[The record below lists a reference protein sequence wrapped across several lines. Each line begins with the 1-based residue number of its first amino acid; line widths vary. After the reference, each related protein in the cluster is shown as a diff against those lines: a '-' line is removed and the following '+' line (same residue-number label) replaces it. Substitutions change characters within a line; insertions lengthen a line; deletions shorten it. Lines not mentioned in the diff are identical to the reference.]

1 MPSFLLSKLK
11 QAQPSMRRR
20 LFLYMGALAALLLA
34 VLLVALLLLGQLK
47 SPRAETEKA
56 LTFQMGAFRSDMAS
70 LWRNVSVMGIHLSQ
84 DMTAIIEE
92 QTSDFSSLNGDVAA
106 VGDLQEAMLE
116 PLCQYVRQTDC
127 SGAFIM
133 LGASLSSD
141 PAVDS
146 HAGLYVQRSNAE
158 HTTSDLLLYRGMADI
173 GRQHRVMPHRKWAQ
187 EFCPADFPGLADQLE
202 AASAPI
208 ERACRTTE
216 LLTLPG
222 TTEQAILLTVPMI
235 GADGTVYG
243 LCGFSVNQTYFLA
256 HHAQPTGIG
265 SLACVLSD
273 SAEGLDV
280 QRGLLTYPT
289 GDFCFVPDELLE
301 KRSLRGG
308 LSAFVGT
315 ELSFVGI
322 SEPFTVAAGDEAS
335 PDLTVLIPKS
345 DYDRALLKSR
355 LEAAGV
361 LMLLLF
367 FAVSCCLFY
376 TRRYLRPI
384 LEDIDHVTV
393 AGGEKG
399 KPIFEEL
406 LPISEKMRS
415 HEEAVTALK
424 AERQDAQDRAE
435 QLLGEK
441 LGLEEQVEGMQGQLD
456 DSLAEIRR
464 LAHLGKKE
472 LKPADYDKFLK
483 GYAKLSAKELEIC
496 EALVSGLS
504 TRQCA
509 EQIGCASSIVDTYRK
524 RVYEKAGIH
533 RVRQLQLC
541 VALMRVEQQEQTI
554 TGGKWEVPYRS
565 ISLSRRWVWACSCW
579 RRAVSTVDFTWYSFI
594 RSSRMGLYLS

>member
-1 MPSFLLSKLK
+1 MPEFLLSKLK

-509 EQIGCASSIVDTYRK
+509 EQIGCASSTVDTYRK
-524 RVYEKAGIH
+524 RVYEKTGIH

-541 VALMRVEQQEQTI
+541 VALMRMEQQESETQ
-554 TGGKWEVPYRS
+554 KE
-565 ISLSRRWVWACSCW
+565 
-579 RRAVSTVDFTWYSFI
+579 
-594 RSSRMGLYLS
+594 

>member
-70 LWRNVSVMGIHLSQ
+70 LWRNVSVMGVHLSQ
-84 DMTAIIEE
+84 DMTALIEE

-222 TTEQAILLTVPMI
+222 TTEQAILLSVPMV
-235 GADGTVYG
+235 GADGRVYG

-273 SAEGLDV
+273 SAKGLDV

-308 LSAFVGT
+308 LTAFVGS

-322 SEPFTVAAGDEAS
+322 SEPFTVAAGDEA
-335 PDLTVLIPKS
+335 PHDLTVLISKAA
-345 DYDRALLKSR
+345 YDRAMLKSVI
-355 LEAAGV
+355 EIAA
-361 LMLLLF
+361 LLTLLVF
-367 FAVSCCLFY
+367 FAVGCCLFY

-406 LPISEKMRS
+406 LPISAKMRS
-415 HEEAVTALK
+415 HEEAVTVLK

-472 LKPADYDKFLK
+472 LKPADYEKFLK
-483 GYAKLSAKELEIC
+483 GYAKLSTKELEIC

-509 EQIGCASSIVDTYRK
+509 EQIGCASSTVDTYRK
-524 RVYEKAGIH
+524 RVYEKTGIH
-533 RVRQLQLC
+533 KVRQLQLC
-541 VALMRVEQQEQTI
+541 VALMRMEQQESETQ
-554 TGGKWEVPYRS
+554 KES
-565 ISLSRRWVWACSCW
+565 
-579 RRAVSTVDFTWYSFI
+579 
-594 RSSRMGLYLS
+594 

>member
-222 TTEQAILLTVPMI
+222 TTEQAILLSVPMV
-235 GADGTVYG
+235 GADGRVYG
-243 LCGFSVNQTYFLA
+243 LCGFSVNQTYFSA
-256 HHAQPTGIG
+256 HHAQPSAVS

-273 SAEGLDV
+273 AAEGLDV

-322 SEPFTVAAGDEAS
+322 SEPFTVAVGDEA
-335 PDLTVLIPKS
+335 PHDLTVLIPKS

-384 LEDIDHVTV
+384 LRDIERLKDES
-393 AGGEKG
+393 GGTQMT
-399 KPIFEEL
+399 FDEL
-406 LPISEKMRS
+406 QPVSARLRS
-415 HEEAVTALK
+415 HEQTITVLET
-424 AERQDAQDRAE
+424 
-435 QLLGEK
+435 EK
-441 LGLEEQVEGMQGQLD
+441 LDLQGQVEHMQSQVVDTQEQLD

-464 LAHLGKKE
+464 LAYLGKKE
-472 LKPADYDKFLK
+472 LDPADYQKFLE
-483 GYAKLSAKELEIC
+483 GYAKLSSKELEIC
-496 EALVSGLS
+496 AALAKGLS
-504 TRQCA
+504 ARQCA
-509 EQIGCASSIVDTYRK
+509 EQTGNALSTIDTYRK
-524 RVYEKAGIH
+524 RVYGKTNIH
-533 RVRQLQLC
+533 RVRQLRLC
-541 VALMRVEQQEQTI
+541 YALMQLEQAEQD
-554 TGGKWEVPYRS
+554 K
-565 ISLSRRWVWACSCW
+565 
-579 RRAVSTVDFTWYSFI
+579 
-594 RSSRMGLYLS
+594 

>member
-1 MPSFLLSKLK
+1 MPEFLLSKLK
-11 QAQPSMRRR
+11 RAKPSMRRR
-20 LFLYMGALAALLLA
+20 LLLYMGALAALLLFSLFA
-34 VLLVALLLLGQLK
+34 VLLLLGQLK
-47 SPRAETEKA
+47 SPREEMKKS
-56 LTFQMGAFRSDMAS
+56 LTFQMEAFRSDVTS
-70 LWRNVSVMGIHLSQ
+70 LWRNVSVMGIHLSE
-84 DMTAIIEE
+84 DMTALIEE
-92 QTSDFSSLNGDVAA
+92 QTSDFSSLNGDVDA
-106 VGDLQEAMLE
+106 VGALQEAMLE

-127 SGAFIM
+127 SGAFI
-133 LGASLSSD
+133 LLAASLSSD

-216 LLTLPG
+216 FITLPG

-243 LCGFSVNQTYFLA
+243 LCGFSVNQTYFSA

-308 LSAFVGT
+308 LTAFVGS

-322 SEPFTVAAGDEAS
+322 SEPFTVAVGDEA
-335 PDLTVLIPKS
+335 PHDLTVLISKAA
-345 DYDRALLKSR
+345 YDRAMLKSVI
-355 LEAAGV
+355 EIAA
-361 LMLLLF
+361 LLTLLVF
-367 FAVSCCLFY
+367 FAVGCCLFY

-415 HEEAVTALK
+415 HEEAVTVLK

-441 LGLEEQVEGMQGQLD
+441 LGLEEQVEGMQEQLD

-464 LAHLGKKE
+464 LAYLGKKE
-472 LKPADYDKFLK
+472 LDPADYQKFLE
-483 GYAKLSAKELEIC
+483 GYAKLSSKELEIC
-496 EALVSGLS
+496 AALAKGLS
-504 TRQCA
+504 ARQCA
-509 EQIGCASSIVDTYRK
+509 EQTGNALSTIDTYRK
-524 RVYEKAGIH
+524 RVYGKTNIH
-533 RVRQLQLC
+533 RVRQLRLC
-541 VALMRVEQQEQTI
+541 YALMQLEQAEQD
-554 TGGKWEVPYRS
+554 K
-565 ISLSRRWVWACSCW
+565 
-579 RRAVSTVDFTWYSFI
+579 
-594 RSSRMGLYLS
+594 

>member
-1 MPSFLLSKLK
+1 MPSFLLAKLK

-384 LEDIDHVTV
+384 LRDIERLKDES
-393 AGGEKG
+393 GGTQMT
-399 KPIFEEL
+399 FDEL
-406 LPISEKMRS
+406 QPVSARLRS
-415 HEEAVTALK
+415 HEQTITVLET
-424 AERQDAQDRAE
+424 
-435 QLLGEK
+435 EK
-441 LGLEEQVEGMQGQLD
+441 LDLQGQVEHMQSQVVDTQEQLD

-464 LAHLGKKE
+464 LAYLGKKD
-472 LKPADYDKFLK
+472 LDPADYQKFLE
-483 GYAKLSAKELEIC
+483 GYAKLSSKELEIC
-496 EALVSGLS
+496 AALAKGLS
-504 TRQCA
+504 ARQCA
-509 EQIGCASSIVDTYRK
+509 EQTGNALSTIDTYRK
-524 RVYEKAGIH
+524 RVYGKTNIH
-533 RVRQLQLC
+533 RVRQLRLC
-541 VALMRVEQQEQTI
+541 YALMQLEQAEQD
-554 TGGKWEVPYRS
+554 K
-565 ISLSRRWVWACSCW
+565 
-579 RRAVSTVDFTWYSFI
+579 
-594 RSSRMGLYLS
+594 

>member
-308 LSAFVGT
+308 LTAFAGS

-322 SEPFTVAAGDEAS
+322 SEPFTVAAGDEA
-335 PDLTVLIPKS
+335 PHDLTVLISKAA
-345 DYDRALLKSR
+345 YDRAMLKSVI
-355 LEAAGV
+355 EIAA
-361 LMLLLF
+361 LLTLLVF
-367 FAVSCCLFY
+367 FAVGCCLFY

-384 LEDIDHVTV
+384 LEDINHVTV

-415 HEEAVTALK
+415 HEEAVTVLK

-472 LKPADYDKFLK
+472 LKPADYEKFLK
-483 GYAKLSAKELEIC
+483 GYAKLSTKELEIC

-509 EQIGCASSIVDTYRK
+509 EQIGCASSTVDTYRK
-524 RVYEKAGIH
+524 RVYEKTGIH
-533 RVRQLQLC
+533 KVRQLQLC
-541 VALMRVEQQEQTI
+541 VALMRMEQQESETQ
-554 TGGKWEVPYRS
+554 KES
-565 ISLSRRWVWACSCW
+565 
-579 RRAVSTVDFTWYSFI
+579 
-594 RSSRMGLYLS
+594 

>member
-1 MPSFLLSKLK
+1 M
-11 QAQPSMRRR
+11 
-20 LFLYMGALAALLLA
+20 
-34 VLLVALLLLGQLK
+34 
-47 SPRAETEKA
+47 
-56 LTFQMGAFRSDMAS
+56 
-70 LWRNVSVMGIHLSQ
+70 
-84 DMTAIIEE
+84 
-92 QTSDFSSLNGDVAA
+92 
-106 VGDLQEAMLE
+106 
-116 PLCQYVRQTDC
+116 RQTDC
-127 SGAFIM
+127 SGAFI
-133 LGASLSSD
+133 LLDTSLSSD

-146 HAGLYVQRSNAE
+146 HAGLYVQRGNAE
-158 HTTSDLLLYRGMADI
+158 HTTGDLLLYRGMADI
-173 GRQHRVMPHRKWAQ
+173 GRRHKVMPHRKWSQ
-187 EFCPADFPGLADQLE
+187 EFDLSSFPGFAEHLE
-202 AASAPI
+202 KASAPI
-208 ERACRTTE
+208 ERSCRTTE
-216 LLTLPG
+216 FITLPG

-308 LSAFVGT
+308 LTAFAGS

-322 SEPFTVAAGDEAS
+322 SEPFTVAVGDEA
-335 PDLTVLIPKS
+335 PHDLTVLISKAA
-345 DYDRALLKSR
+345 YDRAMLKSVI
-355 LEAAGV
+355 EIAA
-361 LMLLLF
+361 LLTLLVF
-367 FAVSCCLFY
+367 FAVGCCLFY
-376 TRRYLRPI
+376 TRRYFRPI

-415 HEEAVTALK
+415 HEEAVTVLK
-424 AERQDAQDRAE
+424 AERQDAQDRAQ

-472 LKPADYDKFLK
+472 LDPADYEKFLK
-483 GYAKLSAKELEIC
+483 GYAKLSTKELEIC

-509 EQIGCASSIVDTYRK
+509 EQIGCASSTVDTYRK
-524 RVYEKAGIH
+524 RVYEKTGIH
-533 RVRQLQLC
+533 KVRQLQLC
-541 VALMRVEQQEQTI
+541 VALMRTEQQDAETQ
-554 TGGKWEVPYRS
+554 KK
-565 ISLSRRWVWACSCW
+565 
-579 RRAVSTVDFTWYSFI
+579 
-594 RSSRMGLYLS
+594 

>member
-92 QTSDFSSLNGDVAA
+92 QTSDFSSLNGDVDA
-106 VGDLQEAMLE
+106 VGALQEAMLE

-384 LEDIDHVTV
+384 LRDIERLKDES
-393 AGGEKG
+393 GGTQMT
-399 KPIFEEL
+399 FDEL
-406 LPISEKMRS
+406 QPVSARLRS
-415 HEEAVTALK
+415 HEQTITVLET
-424 AERQDAQDRAE
+424 
-435 QLLGEK
+435 EK
-441 LGLEEQVEGMQGQLD
+441 LDLQGQVEHMQSQVVDTQEQLD

-464 LAHLGKKE
+464 LAYLGKKD
-472 LKPADYDKFLK
+472 LDPADYQKFLE
-483 GYAKLSAKELEIC
+483 GYAKLSSKELEIC
-496 EALVSGLS
+496 AALAKGLS
-504 TRQCA
+504 ARQCA
-509 EQIGCASSIVDTYRK
+509 EQTGNALSTIDTYRK
-524 RVYEKAGIH
+524 RVYGKTNIH
-533 RVRQLQLC
+533 RVRQLRLC
-541 VALMRVEQQEQTI
+541 YALMQLEQAEQD
-554 TGGKWEVPYRS
+554 K
-565 ISLSRRWVWACSCW
+565 
-579 RRAVSTVDFTWYSFI
+579 
-594 RSSRMGLYLS
+594 

>member
-1 MPSFLLSKLK
+1 MPEFLLSKLK
-11 QAQPSMRRR
+11 RAKPSMRRR
-20 LFLYMGALAALLLA
+20 LFLYMGALAVLLLA
-34 VLLVALLLLGQLK
+34 ALFVALLLLGQLK

-56 LTFQMGAFRSDMAS
+56 LTFQMGAFRSDMSS
-70 LWRNVSVMGIHLSQ
+70 LWRNVSVMGVHLSE
-84 DMTAIIEE
+84 DMTALIEE
-92 QTSDFSSLNGDVAA
+92 RVKDFDALSGSADALEQ
-106 VGDLQEAMLE
+106 LEASMLG
-116 PLCQYVRQTDC
+116 PLCQYVQQADC
-127 SGAFIM
+127 SGGFV
-133 LGASLSSD
+133 LLSVSLNPD
-141 PAVDS
+141 AAADS
-146 HAGLYVQRSNAE
+146 FSGLYVQRSNAE

-222 TTEQAILLTVPMI
+222 TTEQAILLSVPMV
-235 GADGTVYG
+235 GADGRVYG
-243 LCGFSVNQTYFLA
+243 LCGFSVNQTYFSA
-256 HHAQPTGIG
+256 HHAQPSAVS

-273 SAEGLDV
+273 AAEGLDI
-280 QRGLLTYPT
+280 QKGLLTYPA
-289 GDFCFVPDELLE
+289 GGFCFVPDELLAE
-301 KRSLRGG
+301 KSLRGG
-308 LSAFVGT
+308 LSAFAGT

-322 SEPFTVAAGDEAS
+322 SEPFTVAAGDEA
-335 PDLTVLIPKS
+335 PHDLTVLISKAA
-345 DYDRALLKSR
+345 YDRAMLKSVI
-355 LEAAGV
+355 EIAA
-361 LMLLLF
+361 LLTLLVF
-367 FAVSCCLFY
+367 FAVGCCLFY

-415 HEEAVTALK
+415 HEETVTALK

-472 LKPADYDKFLK
+472 LKPDDYDKFLK
-483 GYAKLSAKELEIC
+483 GYAKLSTKELEIC
-496 EALVSGLS
+496 AALAKGLS
-504 TRQCA
+504 ARQCA
-509 EQIGCASSIVDTYRK
+509 EQTGNALSTIDTYRK
-524 RVYEKAGIH
+524 RVYGKTNIH
-533 RVRQLQLC
+533 RVRQLRLC
-541 VALMRVEQQEQTI
+541 YALMQLEQAEQD
-554 TGGKWEVPYRS
+554 K
-565 ISLSRRWVWACSCW
+565 
-579 RRAVSTVDFTWYSFI
+579 
-594 RSSRMGLYLS
+594 

>member
-1 MPSFLLSKLK
+1 MPEFLLSKLK
-11 QAQPSMRRR
+11 RAKPSMRRR
-20 LFLYMGALAALLLA
+20 LLLYMGALAALLLFSLFA
-34 VLLVALLLLGQLK
+34 VLLLLGQLK
-47 SPRAETEKA
+47 SPREEMKKS
-56 LTFQMGAFRSDMAS
+56 LTFQMEAFRSDVAS
-70 LWRNVSVMGIHLSQ
+70 LWRNVSVMGVHLSE
-84 DMTAIIEE
+84 DMTALIEE
-92 QTSDFSSLNGDVAA
+92 RVKDFDALSGSADALEQ
-106 VGDLQEAMLE
+106 LEASMLGS
-116 PLCQYVRQTDC
+116 LCQYVQQADC
-127 SGAFIM
+127 SGGFV
-133 LGASLSSD
+133 LLSVSLNPD
-141 PAVDS
+141 AAADS
-146 HAGLYVQRSNAE
+146 FSGLYVQRSNAE

-216 LLTLPG
+216 FITLPG

-243 LCGFSVNQTYFLA
+243 LCGFSVNQTYFSA

-289 GDFCFVPDELLE
+289 GDFCFVPDELME

-308 LSAFVGT
+308 LTAFAGS

-322 SEPFTVAAGDEAS
+322 SEPFTVAAGDEA
-335 PDLTVLIPKS
+335 PHDLTVLISKAA
-345 DYDRALLKSR
+345 YDRAMLKSVI
-355 LEAAGV
+355 EIAA
-361 LMLLLF
+361 LLTLLAF
-367 FAVSCCLFY
+367 FAVGCCLFY

-415 HEEAVTALK
+415 HEEAVTVLK

-472 LKPADYDKFLK
+472 LKPADYEKFLK
-483 GYAKLSAKELEIC
+483 GYAKLSTKELEIC

-509 EQIGCASSIVDTYRK
+509 EQIGCASSTVDTYRK
-524 RVYEKAGIH
+524 RVYEKTGIH
-533 RVRQLQLC
+533 KVRQLQLC
-541 VALMRVEQQEQTI
+541 VALMRMEQQDAEAQ
-554 TGGKWEVPYRS
+554 KES
-565 ISLSRRWVWACSCW
+565 
-579 RRAVSTVDFTWYSFI
+579 
-594 RSSRMGLYLS
+594 

>member
-56 LTFQMGAFRSDMAS
+56 LTFQMGAFRSGMAS

-509 EQIGCASSIVDTYRK
+509 EQIGCASSTVDTYRK
-524 RVYEKAGIH
+524 RVYEKTGIH

-541 VALMRVEQQEQTI
+541 VALMRMEQQESETQ
-554 TGGKWEVPYRS
+554 KE
-565 ISLSRRWVWACSCW
+565 
-579 RRAVSTVDFTWYSFI
+579 
-594 RSSRMGLYLS
+594 

>member
-34 VLLVALLLLGQLK
+34 VLLVALLLLGRLK

-70 LWRNVSVMGIHLSQ
+70 LWRNVSVMGIHLSE

-92 QTSDFSSLNGDVAA
+92 QTSDFSSLNGDAAA
-106 VGDLQEAMLE
+106 VGALQEAMLE

-133 LGASLSSD
+133 LGASLGSD

-146 HAGLYVQRSNAE
+146 HAGLYVQRGNAE
-158 HTTSDLLLYRGMADI
+158 RTTGDLLLYRGMADI
-173 GRQHRVMPHRKWAQ
+173 GRRHKVMPHRKWAQ
-187 EFCPADFPGLADQLE
+187 EFDLSRFPVFAEHLE
-202 AASAPI
+202 KASAPI
-208 ERACRTTE
+208 ERSCRTTE
-216 LLTLPG
+216 FVTLPG

-256 HHAQPTGIG
+256 HHAQPTSIG

-308 LSAFVGT
+308 LTAFAGS

-322 SEPFTVAAGDEAS
+322 SEPFTVAVGDVA
-335 PDLTVLIPKS
+335 PHDLTVLISKAA
-345 DYDRALLKSR
+345 YDRAMLKSVI
-355 LEAAGV
+355 EIAA
-361 LMLLLF
+361 LLTLLVF
-367 FAVSCCLFY
+367 FAVGCCLFY
-376 TRRYLRPI
+376 TRRYFRPI

-415 HEEAVTALK
+415 HEEAVTVLK

-472 LKPADYDKFLK
+472 LKPADYEKFLK
-483 GYAKLSAKELEIC
+483 GYAKLSTKELEIC

-509 EQIGCASSIVDTYRK
+509 EQIGCASSTVDTYRK
-524 RVYEKAGIH
+524 RVYEKTGIH
-533 RVRQLQLC
+533 KVRQLQLC
-541 VALMRVEQQEQTI
+541 VALMRMEQQESETQ
-554 TGGKWEVPYRS
+554 KES
-565 ISLSRRWVWACSCW
+565 
-579 RRAVSTVDFTWYSFI
+579 
-594 RSSRMGLYLS
+594 

>member
-34 VLLVALLLLGQLK
+34 VLLVALLLLGRLK

-70 LWRNVSVMGIHLSQ
+70 LWRNVSVMGVHLSQ

-92 QTSDFSSLNGDVAA
+92 QTSDFSSLNGDAAA
-106 VGDLQEAMLE
+106 VGALQEAMLE

-133 LGASLSSD
+133 LGASLGSD

-146 HAGLYVQRSNAE
+146 HAGLYVQRGNAE
-158 HTTSDLLLYRGMADI
+158 RTTGDLLLYRGMADI
-173 GRQHRVMPHRKWAQ
+173 GRRHKVMPHRKWAQ
-187 EFCPADFPGLADQLE
+187 EFDLSRFPVFAEHLE
-202 AASAPI
+202 KASVPI
-208 ERACRTTE
+208 ERSCRTTE
-216 LLTLPG
+216 FVTLPG

-243 LCGFSVNQTYFLA
+243 LCGFSVTQTYFLA
-256 HHAQPTGIG
+256 HQAQPTGIG

-308 LSAFVGT
+308 LTAFAGS

-322 SEPFTVAAGDEAS
+322 SEPFTVAAGDEA
-335 PDLTVLIPKS
+335 PHDLTVLISKS
-345 DYDRALLKSR
+345 AYDRAMLKSVI
-355 LEAAGV
+355 EIAA
-361 LMLLLF
+361 LLTLLVF
-367 FAVSCCLFY
+367 FAVGCCLFY

-393 AGGEKG
+393 AGGEEG

-406 LPISEKMRS
+406 LPISEKLRS

-472 LKPADYDKFLK
+472 LKPADYEKFLK
-483 GYAKLSAKELEIC
+483 GYAKLSTKELEIC

-509 EQIGCASSIVDTYRK
+509 EQIGCASSTVDTYRK
-524 RVYEKAGIH
+524 RVYEKTGIH
-533 RVRQLQLC
+533 KVRQLQLC
-541 VALMRVEQQEQTI
+541 VALMRMEQQESETQ
-554 TGGKWEVPYRS
+554 KES
-565 ISLSRRWVWACSCW
+565 
-579 RRAVSTVDFTWYSFI
+579 
-594 RSSRMGLYLS
+594 